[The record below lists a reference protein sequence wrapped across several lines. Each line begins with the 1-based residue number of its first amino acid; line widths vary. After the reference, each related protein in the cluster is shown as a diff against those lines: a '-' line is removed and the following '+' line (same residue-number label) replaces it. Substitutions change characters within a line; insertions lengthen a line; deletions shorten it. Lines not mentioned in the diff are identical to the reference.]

1 MAKVAREMV
10 ESAGI
15 NVGQLLE
22 LLVKNASAELTTY
35 YYYTI
40 LRVNLIGLDGEGIKE
55 IAEVARIE
63 DRNHFEAL
71 VPRIYEL
78 GEKLPEKMNECHDIS
93 ACPPAS
99 LPKDP
104 RDVQAMLRVLVEAER
119 CAVRGYT
126 QICNMTAGKDHRTYD
141 LSLAILNEEVEHE
154 SWFSE
159 FLGEGPSG
167 HFMRRGDTS
176 PFVSN
181 LRKSR
186 RSLANLSSLSRLSL
200 ISSRQSCCPSVKEPY
215 LPENSLER
223 NPPAVITGF
232 FMSCASIYRISFQ
245 SITNAV
251 LSITEFSPSLVLEL
265 NTSGEALRLIGIYHS
280 RILYGLHDLPYSF
293 ISDSLSDLIH
303 YQTIVL

>member
-10 ESAGI
+10 EKAGV
-15 NVGQLLE
+15 NVDQLVE
-22 LLVKNASAELTTY
+22 LLVKNAAAELTTY

-40 LRVNLIGLDGEGIKE
+40 LRVNLIGLEGEGIKE

-78 GEKLPEKMNECHDIS
+78 GGELPENMKNFHDMS

-104 RDVQAMLRVLVEAER
+104 TDVKAMLKVLVEAER

-126 QICNMTAGKDHRTYD
+126 HICGLTAGKDHRTYD

-159 FLGEGPSG
+159 FLGEDPSG
-167 HFMRRGDTS
+167 HFMRRGETS
-176 PFVSN
+176 PFVSKF
-181 LRKSR
+181 LR
-186 RSLANLSSLSRLSL
+186 
-200 ISSRQSCCPSVKEPY
+200 
-215 LPENSLER
+215 
-223 NPPAVITGF
+223 
-232 FMSCASIYRISFQ
+232 
-245 SITNAV
+245 
-251 LSITEFSPSLVLEL
+251 
-265 NTSGEALRLIGIYHS
+265 
-280 RILYGLHDLPYSF
+280 
-293 ISDSLSDLIH
+293 
-303 YQTIVL
+303 

>member
-10 ESAGI
+10 EKAGI
-15 NVGQLLE
+15 NVDDLIR
-22 LLVKNASAELTTY
+22 LLVKNASAELTTF

-40 LRVNLIGLDGEGIKE
+40 LRVNLIGLEGEGLKE
-55 IAEVARIE
+55 IAETARIE

-78 GEKLPEKMNECHDIS
+78 GGKLPESMVDFHNIS

-104 RDVQAMLRVLVEAER
+104 TDIKAMLTVLVEAER

-126 QICNMTAGKDHRTYD
+126 HICNLTAGKDHRTYE

-167 HFMRRGDTS
+167 HYLRRGETS
-176 PFVSN
+176 PFVE
-181 LRKSR
+181 K
-186 RSLANLSSLSRLSL
+186 
-200 ISSRQSCCPSVKEPY
+200 
-215 LPENSLER
+215 
-223 NPPAVITGF
+223 
-232 FMSCASIYRISFQ
+232 FMR
-245 SITNAV
+245 
-251 LSITEFSPSLVLEL
+251 
-265 NTSGEALRLIGIYHS
+265 
-280 RILYGLHDLPYSF
+280 
-293 ISDSLSDLIH
+293 
-303 YQTIVL
+303 